1 MKHPPICA
9 CKNSNDH
16 FTTDSQ
22 KNFFFETTVPVV
34 EFFPSSFGFLDVDAV
49 LVPPPAA
56 ASASVTASSSPVHVE
71 QPDKGSVDDGS
82 NEGDS
87 DYASLHDDDESES
100 DSDLDDDYP
109 ETSEERAARE
119 KERQAV
125 LEAAGLIVRR
135 DVKPPPRPARKK
147 SDSETPSSKRRR
159 PAPAAP
165 QRASISS
172 ISSKDLP
179 PIPEPEP
186 VDVNRHLD
194 DAYDRYESFKKHKGS
209 LSLHSVDLA
218 PPVSPTASITTTSTS
233 GLSKEA
239 DSTPKAYSQILNFLG
254 RRTPANESESKP
266 RLVISAPILSPPP
279 GAGQE
284 PARGGSPA
292 FGTVSDDS
300 RFAVSC
306 LVMLLSHGQVW
317 WTIRLWRVSLLTS
330 GNGKR

>member
-1 MKHPPICA
+1 
-9 CKNSNDH
+9 
-16 FTTDSQ
+16 
-22 KNFFFETTVPVV
+22 
-34 EFFPSSFGFLDVDAV
+34 

-56 ASASVTASSSPVHVE
+56 ASASATASSSPVHVE
-71 QPDKGSVDDGS
+71 HPDKGSADDGS

-87 DYASLHDDDESES
+87 DYASLHDGDESES

-125 LEAAGLIVRR
+125 LEAAGLIVRQ

-147 SDSETPSSKRRR
+147 LDSETPSSKRRR

-186 VDVNRHLD
+186 EPVDVNRHLD
-194 DAYDRYESFKKHKGS
+194 DAYDRYESFKKHKAS
-209 LSLHSVDLA
+209 LSLHSIDLA
-218 PPVSPTASITTTSTS
+218 PPVSPTASITTTSTT
-233 GLSKEA
+233 GPSKES
-239 DSTPKAYSQILNFLG
+239 DSTSRAYSQILNFLG

-266 RLVISAPILSPPP
+266 RLIISAPILSPPP

-292 FGTVSDDS
+292 FGTVSGES
-300 RFAVSC
+300 RFAVCC
-306 LVMLLSHGQVW
+306 LVTLLSHGQVW
-317 WTIRLWRVSLLTS
+317 WTIRLWRVYLLTS
-330 GNGKR
+330 ENGKR

>member
-1 MKHPPICA
+1 L
-9 CKNSNDH
+9 N
-16 FTTDSQ
+16 
-22 KNFFFETTVPVV
+22 
-34 EFFPSSFGFLDVDAV
+34 FPSSFGSVDLDAV

-56 ASASVTASSSPVHVE
+56 TSASATASSSPVHVE
-71 QPDKGSVDDGS
+71 HPDKGSADEGS

-87 DYASLHDDDESES
+87 DYASLHDDDESDS

-135 DVKPPPRPARKK
+135 DVEPPPRPARKK
-147 SDSETPSSKRRR
+147 SGSETTSSRRRR

-194 DAYDRYESFKKHKGS
+194 DAYDRYESFKKHKTS
-209 LSLHSVDLA
+209 LSLHSIDLA
-218 PPVSPTASITTTSTS
+218 PSVSPTASIATTSTA
-233 GLSKEA
+233 GPSKET
-239 DSTPKAYSQILNFLG
+239 DSTPRAYSQILNFLG

-284 PARGGSPA
+284 PARGASPA
-292 FGTVSDDS
+292 FGTVSGVAHFVVCS
-300 RFAVSC
+300 
-306 LVMLLSHGQVW
+306 LVILLSHGQVW

-330 GNGKR
+330 GNGKRLGRYRLLGRIVLIAF